1 MTEPA
6 AATTAVTKTA
16 TTASSRNASE
26 IQSLTQCSER
36 LAKSV
41 DRWNDGYVWLG
52 AVALLVAF
60 GVFFAQYLIIK
71 RGRQLSGVQ
80 TSLLAAKDRQLK
92 EDLKQKD
99 ADIALADTKASEAN
113 VLAAN
118 AESGNLKLKT
128 ELENAKTESRNAESH
143 LEEEQQKT
151 AIAQKEAADSQHRL
165 NDFLLARAFPR
176 HARAC

>member
-1 MTEPA
+1 
-6 AATTAVTKTA
+6 
-16 TTASSRNASE
+16 
-26 IQSLTQCSER
+26 
-36 LAKSV
+36 
-41 DRWNDGYVWLG
+41 
-52 AVALLVAF
+52 
-60 GVFFAQYLIIK
+60 
-71 RGRQLSGVQ
+71 VQ